1 MQVKILPRLGHQVL
15 SWRGPPGVEVVRCL
29 GGTGGVKRT
38 PLPKSDG
45 LRASTS
51 YSGDT
56 AHCPCVCI
64 IRSLCGRERGEI
76 TRESRVSG
84 RCGAYGVRT
93 CARRYA
99 PQPMLRGRFSDDGL
113 VGYNYRHY
121 STLYPHIAISNLR
134 LPSVWPET
142 I

>member
-1 MQVKILPRLGHQVL
+1 
-15 SWRGPPGVEVVRCL
+15 VE
-29 GGTGGVKRT
+29 RT

-56 AHCPCVCI
+56 AHCPCVSI

-93 CARRYA
+93 LDTEGVFYTFRQRK
-99 PQPMLRGRFSDDGL
+99 RNGRQNGEDG
-113 VGYNYRHY
+113 
-121 STLYPHIAISNLR
+121 
-134 LPSVWPET
+134 
-142 I
+142 